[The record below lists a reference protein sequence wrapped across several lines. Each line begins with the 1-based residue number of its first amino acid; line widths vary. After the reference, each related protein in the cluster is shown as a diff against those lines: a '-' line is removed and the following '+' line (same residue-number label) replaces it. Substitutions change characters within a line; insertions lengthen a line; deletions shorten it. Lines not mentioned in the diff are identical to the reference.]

1 MNAPA
6 PPLIETAGH
15 ETSAS
20 NRCPGTQLTV
30 PECSCHACLTRLL
43 RAHAPAL
50 LAAEPS

>member
-15 ETSAS
+15 ETSVA

-30 PECSCHACLTRLL
+30 PECSCQACVTRLL
-43 RAHAPAL
+43 HAYAPAL
-50 LAAEPS
+50 LASESA